1 MDNPAHLAK
10 LIHMPRRNTSALLW
24 LGLITSLLSIHTSA
38 APTPPPN
45 IIFFMA
51 DDLGYAELGCYGQTK
66 IRTPNLDRLAN
77 AGMRFTSHYAGNAVC
92 APSRCVLMT
101 GLHPGHAQVRD
112 NSEVKPEGQRPLLK
126 DTATLARLL
135 QQAGYTTGAFGK
147 WGLGPVGSDGDPL
160 RQGFNRFF
168 GYNCQRVAHNF
179 YPTYLYDNDQ
189 RLPLDNPDFPAHQKL
204 PEDADPND
212 PASYKR
218 YQGNDYAP
226 DRIMAAA
233 RDFIRS
239 NQDNPFFCYV
249 PTTVPHLALQVPE
262 DSLAEYKDA
271 FPEDP
276 PYTGNK
282 AYLPHHSPRA
292 AYAAMVTRMD
302 HEIGRIMQLI
312 DELGLTDNTLFI
324 FTSDNGPTYDR
335 LGGSDSDFFASAGP
349 FRGLKGSLYEGGI
362 RVPLVAHWPGHIQ
375 PGTTSDRLTGFED
388 WLPTLLEITGHKNLI
403 PAKLDGIS
411 FAPTLLGR
419 PQSERPFLYREFP
432 GYGGQQFVRSG
443 NWKLIRQDW
452 NRAPNAKLQPRTE
465 LYNLA
470 NDPGEQHNLT
480 TTQPERVKS
489 LLEILNQ
496 QHTPSATFPFSRLDQ
511 ANH

>member
-1 MDNPAHLAK
+1 
-10 LIHMPRRNTSALLW
+10 
-24 LGLITSLLSIHTSA
+24 
-38 APTPPPN
+38 
-45 IIFFMA
+45 MA
-51 DDLGYAELGCYGQTK
+51 DDLGYAELGCYGQSK
-66 IRTPNLDRLAN
+66 IRTPNIDRLAN

-112 NSEVKPEGQRPLLK
+112 NREVKPEGQSPLLK

-189 RLPLDNPDFPAHQKL
+189 RITLNNPDFAAHQKL
-204 PEDADPND
+204 PPETDPND

-218 YQGNDYAP
+218 YQGQDYAP
-226 DRIMAAA
+226 DLIMEAA

-239 NQDNPFFCYV
+239 NHDKPFFCYV
-249 PTTVPHLALQVPE
+249 PTTVPHLALQVPD
-262 DSLAEYKDA
+262 DSLAEYQDA

-302 HEIGRIMQLI
+302 REVGRIMQLV
-312 DELGLTDNTLFI
+312 DELRLTDQTLFV
-324 FTSDNGPTYDR
+324 FTSDNGPTYER
-335 LGGSDSDFFASAGP
+335 LGGSDSDFFGSAGP

-375 PGTTSDRLTGFED
+375 PGTISDRLTGFED
-388 WLPTLLEITGHKNLI
+388 WLPTLLEIAGHQNLT
-403 PAKLDGIS
+403 PSDLDGIS
-411 FAPTLLGR
+411 FASTLLGK
-419 PQSERPFLYREFP
+419 PQSQRPFLYREFP
-432 GYGGQQFVRSG
+432 SYGGQQFVRAG
-443 NWKLIRQDW
+443 DWKLIRQDW
-452 NRAPNAKLQPRTE
+452 NRRPNAKLQPRTE

-470 NDPGEQHNLT
+470 DDPGETHDLT
-480 TTQPERVKS
+480 DSQPERVKT
-489 LLEILNQ
+489 LLEILAKQ
-496 QHTPSATFPFSRLDQ
+496 RTPSETFPFPKLDQ
-511 ANH
+511 PQP